1 MTDFIFLDIETRSTV
16 NLRARPA
23 PGAYRYFE
31 CEHARV
37 LCASWA
43 INDDPVQSIGAEME
57 CPSELAYAIKHGLR
71 VSGWNCGGF
80 EKIAFKTLLGPVN
93 DWPVPRDDQWDDTMA
108 QAAAMA
114 LPLALG
120 MCAEVLD
127 IDEQK
132 DKEGTRLI
140 NRFSKPR
147 RVLKADLARGVK
159 PGAILW
165 NEPEDSPEDFQK
177 FRNYCDTDVEVERAI
192 KRKLVPLSDTERAV
206 WLLDQKINER
216 GIFLDR
222 ELVDSLEEIAATTK
236 AALDKKMEA
245 ATNGEI
251 TACSQASALTAWV
264 NDECRR
270 HDGIPFGDTIDGV
283 SADEVGAAL
292 KRTDLPAHVREAL
305 ELRQMAAKTST
316 AKLDSMK
323 ATVCRDGRIKGTK
336 QYHGAST
343 GRWAGRLTQV
353 DNMPRGTGTIKD
365 PDRAR
370 RWLVKRDPELIQ
382 MLYGNPLYA
391 VSDCLRAC
399 FTASP
404 GNHLMVADYSSIEG
418 RVTAW
423 LAGEAWKLEMFRKN
437 DRKEGPGAYET
448 TAASIFNV
456 PVETITKDSPLRQ
469 QGKAGELA
477 FGFAGGVM
485 SFVNFA
491 GDKVA
496 AAYEPVRES
505 ADPEIFEKAVESHER
520 WSESGLFGT
529 DMLSREA
536 WIAAEVI
543 KVSWRLKHPAT
554 VRLWD
559 ELENCIFA
567 AIRDPGTI
575 ASYGNV
581 SYLVRRG
588 FLWCRLPSGRC
599 LAYGSPRIGDT
610 KTPWGSD
617 SKFISVVGMKTIKGN
632 QQKWMRYALNKSII
646 IENVVQATARDL
658 LVHGLLNLD
667 AAGYPLILHVHDEA
681 VADVPKDFG
690 SLAEFEA
697 LLCDLP
703 DWAEGLPLVAEGYTA
718 HSYRK

>member
-1 MTDFIFLDIETRSTV
+1 MTDFIYLDIETRSTV

-31 CEHARV
+31 CPHARV

-43 INDDPVQSIGAEME
+43 INDAPVQSIGADME
-57 CPSELAYAIKHGLR
+57 CPDDLRYAIKHGLR
-71 VSGWNCGGF
+71 VSGWNVGQF
-80 EKIAFKTLLGPVN
+80 EKIAFKKLLGPKN
-93 DWPVPRDDQWDDTMA
+93 GWPVPDDNQWDDTMA

-120 MCAEVLD
+120 MCAEVLN

-159 PGAILW
+159 PGSILW
-165 NEPEDSPEDFQK
+165 NEPDDNPEDFQK
-177 FRNYCDTDVEVERAI
+177 FRDYCDTDVEVERAI
-192 KRKLVPLSDTERAV
+192 KNKLVPLSETERAV
-206 WLLDQKINER
+206 WLLDQKINDR

-222 ELVDSLEEIAATTK
+222 ELVDSLEEIAAKTK
-236 AALDKKMEA
+236 AVLDRKMAEV
-245 ATNGEI
+245 TNWEI
-251 TACSQASALTAWV
+251 TACSQASALTNWINAESAGKIV
-264 NDECRR
+264 E
-270 HDGIPFGDTIDGV
+270 GV
-283 SADEVGAAL
+283 SADEVGTAL
-292 KRTDLPAHVREAL
+292 KRDDLPAHVREAL

-323 ATVCRDGRIKGTK
+323 ATVCEDGRIKGTK

-365 PDRAR
+365 PDSAR
-370 RWLVKRDPELIQ
+370 QWLVQRDPELIDL
-382 MLYGNPLYA
+382 LYGNPLYA

-520 WSESGLFGT
+520 WSEEGLFGT
-529 DMLSREA
+529 SVLSREA

-554 VRLWD
+554 VQLWD
-559 ELENCIFA
+559 ELENCIME
-567 AIRDPGTI
+567 AIREPGTI

-599 LAYGSPRIGDT
+599 LAYGAPRIGDT

-617 SKFISVVGMKTIKGN
+617 SKFISVVGMKATTSGGS
-632 QQKWMRYALNKSII
+632 KWMRYALNKSII

-667 AAGYPLILHVHDEA
+667 AAGYPLVLHVHDEA

-690 SLAEFEA
+690 SLSEFEA
-697 LLCDLP
+697 LLCELP
-703 DWAEGLPLVAEGYTA
+703 DWGEGLPLVAEGYLA

>member
-1 MTDFIFLDIETRSTV
+1 MTDILYLDIETRSTI
-16 NLRARPA
+16 NLRSRPA

-31 CEHARV
+31 CSHARV
-37 LCASWA
+37 LCAAWGMNDGEIQGIGSDMTCPPLLREA
-43 INDDPVQSIGAEME
+43 ILDGV
-57 CPSELAYAIKHGLR
+57 R
-71 VSGWNCGGF
+71 VSGWNVGGF
-80 EKIAFKTLLGPVN
+80 EKIAFKTLLGPRLG
-93 DWPVPRDDQWDDTMA
+93 WPVPKDDQWDDTMA

-114 LPLALG
+114 MPLALG

-159 PGAILW
+159 PGTILW
-165 NEPEDSPEDFQK
+165 NEPEDNPVDFQK
-177 FRNYCDTDVEVERAI
+177 FINYCVQDVITERAV
-192 KRKLVPLSDTERAV
+192 KNKLVPLSETERAI

-216 GIFLDR
+216 GIYLDR
-222 ELVDSLEEIAATTK
+222 ELVDSLEDIATKTK
-236 AALDKKMEA
+236 AGLDHEMAK
-245 ATNGEI
+245 ATNWEI
-251 TACSQASALTAWV
+251 TACSQAAALTAWL
-264 NDECRR
+264 NSECV
-270 HDGIPFGDTIDGV
+270 GKIVDGV
-283 SADEVGAAL
+283 SANEVDKAL
-292 KRTDLPAHVREAL
+292 KRDDLPDHVRQAL

-323 ATVCRDGRIKGTK
+323 VTVCKDGRIKGTK

-353 DNMPRGTGTIKD
+353 DNMPRGTGTIKE
-365 PDRAR
+365 PDTAR
-370 RWLVKRDPELIQ
+370 QWLVQRDPALIN
-382 MLYGNPLYA
+382 MLYGNPLFA

-456 PVETITKDSPLRQ
+456 PVETITKESPLRQ

-505 ADPEIFEKAVESHER
+505 ADPEIFEKAIESHER
-520 WSESGLFGT
+520 WSEEGLFGT
-529 DMLSREA
+529 AVLSREA

-554 VRLWD
+554 VQLWD
-559 ELENCIFA
+559 ELEGCIME
-567 AIRDPGTI
+567 AIRNPGTI

-599 LAYGSPRIGDT
+599 LAYGAPRIGDT

-617 SKFISVVGMKTIKGN
+617 SKFISVVGMKATKSGGSN
-632 QQKWMRYALNKSII
+632 WMRYALNKSII

-667 AAGYPLILHVHDEA
+667 EAGYPLVLHVHDEA

-690 SLAEFEA
+690 SLSEFEA
-697 LLCDLP
+697 LLCDMP
-703 DWAEGLPLVAEGYTA
+703 DWAAGLPLVAEGYIA